1 MSGLGGGVDRG
12 PVPVQP
18 RMPKR
23 RRGWLQRLVLLG
35 GVVSSVSLATSA
47 AGFAYLYRKAEQIP
61 RVELSSVLTEPEVA
75 GDPQNYLIV
84 GVDNADGLPEDDP
97 VRNARDSQMLN
108 DVVMVL
114 RIYPSER
121 KAELLSLPRDLWV
134 PYNDTGD
141 NARINTAISR
151 GGGRPDV
158 LIGVMRDYL
167 GIPIH
172 HYVQVEF
179 AGFRELVAAIDGVP
193 VYFPYPARDTRSG
206 LSVLETGCVTLD
218 PVQALAYAR
227 ARHYDELIDGEWV
240 RDPRSDL
247 GRIARQQDFIRR
259 ALDRAVSKGARN
271 PGTLDRLLDAAL
283 GSVTIDD
290 ELTTGDIFDL
300 AQRFREF
307 DPDSLK
313 TYTVVVERTF
323 KGAADVVL
331 LMEAESEP
339 ILARFRGDAS
349 EEGDAIDPGEDG
361 SDDDGS
367 DDDGSGGSGEGDD
380 EGSGGGD
387 GDDETTG
394 ISEGILPASV
404 RLTVRNGSGVN
415 GQAMDAADGLTGA
428 GFIVVGRGEEPGFGV
443 ERTVVRYPEGRRAEA
458 ELVSRWL
465 VSGADLEEV
474 PGDDGEGVVVVTG
487 TDWSGVRTDPAPAMP
502 PQDDPTDD
510 DPTGSGSGGS
520 GAGTGDD
527 EGDGGGSGAGDGTGA
542 DQGGSPDT
550 TGSDPNGDGQS
561 TPLGGTTTTTAPGTD
576 GAGDGSSGS
585 TSTTST
591 TVPPAC

>member
-1 MSGLGGGVDRG
+1 MSGSGGGVDRG
-12 PVPVQP
+12 PVPVEP
-18 RMPKR
+18 RVPKR

-47 AGFAYLYRKAEQIP
+47 AGFAYFYRKAEQIP
-61 RVELSSVLTEPEVA
+61 RVELSSVLTQPEVS

-97 VRNARDSQMLN
+97 VRNERDSQMLN

-193 VYFPYPARDTRSG
+193 VYFPHPARDRNSG

-259 ALDRAVSKGARN
+259 ALERAVSKGARN

-339 ILARFRGDAS
+339 ILARFRGGAG
-349 EEGDAIDPGEDG
+349 EEDDAIDPGEDG
-361 SDDDGS
+361 SGGE
-367 DDDGSGGSGEGDD
+367 GSGGDD
-380 EGSGGGD
+380 DSGGGD

-415 GQAMDAADGLTGA
+415 GQAMDAADELTGA

-487 TDWSGVRTDPAPAMP
+487 TDWSGVRTAPAPAMP
-502 PQDDPTDD
+502 PRDDPTDD
-510 DPTGSGSGGS
+510 GTDEGTDDGEGG
-520 GAGTGDD
+520 GTG
-527 EGDGGGSGAGDGTGA
+527 GGTGDGTGA
-542 DQGGSPDT
+542 DQGGSSDS

-561 TPLGGTTTTTAPGTD
+561 TPFGGTTVTTAPGTG
-576 GAGDGSSGS
+576 GAGDGSSAS

-591 TVPPAC
+591 TIPPDC